1 MTLLFSVFVFLLLGG
16 FAMSYLKK
24 ANQDRTY
31 LNKMYE
37 LAVERG
43 GNCLSD
49 KYVNSAT
56 KLRWKCAEGH
66 VWEAAPSSINR
77 GRWCPECLG
86 TKRLTIEGM
95 QEIGAERGGK
105 CLSDTYVNSTTEL
118 RWECRERHVWEATPD
133 SIAQGSWCPECSTS
147 KRLTIDG
154 MHELAAEKGGR
165 CLSDKYVDFATK
177 LKWECRERHA
187 WEATPDS
194 ITQGSWCPECSRS
207 KLLTIDGMR
216 ELAAERGGNCL
227 SDKYVNSAT
236 KLRWE
241 CNEGHVWEEKPH
253 SIRRGSWCPECSGAK
268 RLTIDEMQNIAAV
281 KGGRCLSDK
290 YVSPST
296 KIRWECGEGHVWEAT
311 PDSIKRGSWC
321 PECQ

>member
-56 KLRWKCAEGH
+56 KLRW
-66 VWEAAPSSINR
+66 
-77 GRWCPECLG
+77 
-86 TKRLTIEGM
+86 
-95 QEIGAERGGK
+95 
-105 CLSDTYVNSTTEL
+105 
-118 RWECRERHVWEATPD
+118 
-133 SIAQGSWCPECSTS
+133 
-147 KRLTIDG
+147 
-154 MHELAAEKGGR
+154 
-165 CLSDKYVDFATK
+165 
-177 LKWECRERHA
+177 
-187 WEATPDS
+187 
-194 ITQGSWCPECSRS
+194 
-207 KLLTIDGMR
+207 
-216 ELAAERGGNCL
+216 
-227 SDKYVNSAT
+227 
-236 KLRWE
+236 E
-241 CNEGHVWEEKPH
+241 CNEGHVWDEKPH